1 MLSYS
6 NAFSCTTNS
15 NNNEFIFSF
24 NQNCPVIDDA
34 GAVTGSTSELVA
46 RIVLTR
52 DGAEALRQILDTA
65 LAKSAPA
72 EEIHG

>member
-1 MLSYS
+1 
-6 NAFSCTTNS
+6 
-15 NNNEFIFSF
+15 
-24 NQNCPVIDDA
+24 
-34 GAVTGSTSELVA
+34 
-46 RIVLTR
+46 LTR